1 MLTPTQNLIE
11 NLQKVR
17 LRLAD
22 AAAHQHRS
30 VDSITVL
37 AVSKGQTVASIA
49 AAADLGLT
57 HFGENYLQE
66 ALPKIAALEARRLCW
81 HFIGQLQSNKTR
93 AVAEHF
99 DWVHTVDRLKLA
111 ERLSAQRPFHARPL
125 QICLQ
130 VRIGAQ
136 PGKGGADPNALTELV
151 GAVRSLPRLELR
163 GLMCLPPAE
172 TDFAA
177 QRRWFAELRE
187 LRDRV
192 DPGHA
197 LLADLSMG
205 MSGDLEAAVAEGATL
220 VRIGTA
226 IFGPRA
232 ATRVESA
239 T

>member
-1 MLTPTQNLIE
+1 MLTPTQNLME

-17 LRLAD
+17 QRLAD
-22 AAAHQHRS
+22 AAAHHHRS

-37 AVSKGQTVASIA
+37 AVSKGQTAAAIA
-49 AAADLGLT
+49 AVADLGVT

-66 ALPKIAALEARRLCW
+66 ALPKIATLAPRQLCW

-111 ERLSAQRPFHARPL
+111 ERLSAQRPFHAPPL
-125 QICLQ
+125 RVCLQ
-130 VRIGAQ
+130 VRIG
-136 PGKGGADPNALTELV
+136 PELSKGGAEPDTLEALV
-151 GAVRSLPRLELR
+151 DAVRSLPRLQLR

-172 TDFAA
+172 ADFAA

-192 DPGHA
+192 DPDR
-197 LLADLSMG
+197 LRLPDLSMG
-205 MSGDLEAAVAEGATL
+205 MSGDLEAAVAEGATV

-232 ATRVESA
+232 SARVESGA
-239 T
+239 

>member
-1 MLTPTQNLIE
+1 ME

-22 AAAHQHRS
+22 AAAHHHRN

-37 AVSKGQTVASIA
+37 AVSKGQPAAAIA

-66 ALPKIAALEARRLCW
+66 ALPKIAALEARGLCW

-111 ERLSAQRPFHARPL
+111 ERLSAQRPFHAPPL
-125 QICLQ
+125 QVCLQ
-130 VRIGAQ
+130 VRIG
-136 PGKGGADPNALTELV
+136 PETTKGGADPAEVARLV
-151 GAVRSLPRLELR
+151 AAVRQLPRLQLR

-172 TDFAA
+172 DDFDA
-177 QRRWFAELRE
+177 QRRWFAQ
-187 LRDRV
+187 LRDLRDQL
-192 DPGHA
+192 DPEHA
-197 LLADLSMG
+197 LLTDLSMG

-226 IFGPRA
+226 IFGPRSVGP
-232 ATRVESA
+232 VE
-239 T
+239 

>member
-1 MLTPTQNLIE
+1 MLTPTQNLME

-17 LRLAD
+17 RRVAD
-22 AAAHQHRS
+22 AAAHHHRS

-37 AVSKGQTVASIA
+37 AVSKGQPAESIA
-49 AAADLGLT
+49 AAADLGQI

-66 ALPKIAALEARRLCW
+66 ALPKIAALHARRLTW

-111 ERLSAQRPFHARPL
+111 ERLSAQRPFHAPPL
-125 QICLQ
+125 QVCLQ
-130 VRIGAQ
+130 VRIG
-136 PGKGGADPNALTELV
+136 PGLGKGGAEPESLADLV
-151 GAVRSLPRLELR
+151 NAVRELPRLQLR
-163 GLMCLPPAE
+163 GLMCVPPAE
-172 TDFAA
+172 TEVAA
-177 QRRWFAELRE
+177 QRRWFADLRA
-187 LRDRV
+187 LRDQV
-192 DPGHA
+192 DPERSV
-197 LLADLSMG
+197 LQELSMG

-232 ATRVESA
+232 AARVESGA
-239 T
+239 